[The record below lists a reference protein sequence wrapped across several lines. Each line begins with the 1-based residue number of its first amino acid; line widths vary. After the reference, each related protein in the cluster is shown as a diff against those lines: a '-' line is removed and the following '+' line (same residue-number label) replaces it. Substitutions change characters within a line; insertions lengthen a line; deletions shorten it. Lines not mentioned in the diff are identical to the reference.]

1 MSGQDWDWNGFPA
14 ASRVGHH
21 RASESAKAREN
32 APAVVLGSIA
42 LTLAITLSAALAIN
56 LMLSILNIH

>member
-1 MSGQDWDWNGFPA
+1 MPGQDWDWNGFPA
-14 ASRVGHH
+14 ASPAREH
-21 RASESAKAREN
+21 RADESEKAREN
-32 APAVVLGSIA
+32 TPAVVLGSIA

>member
-1 MSGQDWDWNGFPA
+1 MPGQDWDWNGFPA
-14 ASRVGHH
+14 ASPARDR
-21 RASESAKAREN
+21 RATESAAARKN

-42 LTLAITLSAALAIN
+42 LTLAITLSAAFAIN

>member
-14 ASRVGHH
+14 ESPARER
-21 RASESAKAREN
+21 RATESATARNN
-32 APAVVLGSIA
+32 APAVVLGDIG
-42 LTLAITLSAALAIN
+42 LTLAIALSTAFAIN